1 MLVPLDPSLTPLQ
14 MMNHNP
20 KSVEPTLVNRP
31 PLSSLAILGLCAA
44 FMLTGVMVL
53 AWLGS
58 TPPKEIQGKLLPAI
72 ALDPLTNTEGLFNS
86 NQLIGKKTLI
96 YLWSP
101 ESQACRDNV
110 SQLKQLI
117 ENNSDWSIVTVAFV
131 EKGGLVVESLRA
143 EVEKFMTENSV
154 NWPTY
159 VDTTGKAT
167 MELTLLMPFGSFGFP
182 TIFAVDEHGKLVHIC
197 EGTKVEEWK
206 TLEQAIATRRP

>member
-1 MLVPLDPSLTPLQ
+1 MLVPLNRSLTLLQ

-20 KSVEPTLVNRP
+20 KSVEPTLVSRP
-31 PLSSLAILGLCAA
+31 QLNSFAILGLCAA

-58 TPPKEIQGKLLPAI
+58 TPRKEIQGKLLPAI
-72 ALDPLTNTEGLFNS
+72 SLEPLTNADVEFSS
-86 NQLIGKKTLI
+86 NQLLGKKTLI

-110 SQLKQLI
+110 PQLKQLI
-117 ENNSDWSIVTVAFV
+117 EQHPEWSIVSVAFV

-159 VDTTGKAT
+159 VDSTGKAT
-167 MELTLLMPFGSFGFP
+167 MDLTLLMPFGSFGFP
-182 TIFAVDEHGKLVHIC
+182 TVFAVDEQGKLVHIC
-197 EGTKVEEWK
+197 EGIKDEEWK
-206 TLEQAIATRRP
+206 ALEQAISTP

>member
-1 MLVPLDPSLTPLQ
+1 MLVPLNPSLAQLQ
-14 MMNHNP
+14 MMNHTPN
-20 KSVEPTLVNRP
+20 SVEPTHVNRP
-31 PLSSLAILGLCAA
+31 QLNSFVILGLCAA

-58 TPPKEIQGKLLPAI
+58 TPRKEIQGKLLPAI
-72 ALDPLTNTEGLFNS
+72 TLEPLVKSEAQFVS

-101 ESQACRDNV
+101 ESQACRDNLP
-110 SQLKQLI
+110 QLKQLI
-117 ENNSDWSIVTVAFV
+117 EKHPEWSIMSVAFV

-143 EVEKFMTENSV
+143 EAEKFMTENSV

-159 VDTTGKAT
+159 VDSTGKAT

-182 TIFAVDEHGKLVHIC
+182 TVFAVDEQGKLVHIC
-197 EGTKVEEWK
+197 EGIKDEEWK
-206 TLEQAIATRRP
+206 ALEQAIATR